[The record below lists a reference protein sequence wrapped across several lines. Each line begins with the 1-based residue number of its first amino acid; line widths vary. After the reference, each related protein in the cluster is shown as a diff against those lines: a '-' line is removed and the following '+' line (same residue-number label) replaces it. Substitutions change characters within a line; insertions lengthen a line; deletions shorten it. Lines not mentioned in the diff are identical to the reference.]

1 MDRFVVKIKATSQD
15 VPEEIDRKE
24 EIQYD
29 LGKRKLI
36 EKYHPNLKELVRT
49 DVLKDQKVI

>member
-1 MDRFVVKIKATSQD
+1 MDRFVVKRKATSQD